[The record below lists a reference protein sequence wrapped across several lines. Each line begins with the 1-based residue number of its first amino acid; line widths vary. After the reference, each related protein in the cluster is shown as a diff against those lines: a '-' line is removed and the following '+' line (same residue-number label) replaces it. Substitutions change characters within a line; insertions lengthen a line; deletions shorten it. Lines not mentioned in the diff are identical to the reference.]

1 MQAYASDEYL
11 EFFIM
16 NISICIPTFNRPNS
30 LERVLQHLCSF
41 RSVPV
46 EIIIGDNSG
55 NGSASEVV
63 EGFRNKFPYLTY
75 LRRPLNIGVTRNLDS
90 IARIG
95 TAPYIYMLSDDDF
108 VYESAL
114 LTMQN
119 ILESNENI
127 IAVNGGYLGTNLGV
141 VGLDR
146 DISNAVASIIPKGG
160 YEQLWNNLEIT
171 DNHPLMRRVDFVRHA
186 RYREVSCAVA
196 PVIFDLLGH
205 GDYIHLNAPVIQHEQ
220 RGDSISSRIATS
232 EVTDM
237 ANSDLEVISCKANL
251 LGAEANTVRG
261 KIVRNVYFQGARVL
275 FSSGDYLAGWH
286 SLMRSNAY
294 LGVENST
301 KIWLEKNILPK
312 LLSEK
317 IIQIAADTGCV
328 DIQGDSIGINHTW
341 ISNLN
346 TRLGNQPNL
355 VPVDNSSKRSL
366 LLTTTTEVLPKSTA
380 EVIVSIPSLISQFA
394 LTGYAI
400 GFDVTGDFPR
410 ITSQNQAW
418 VHMDE
423 TNQVQIA
430 ALQTPYA

>member
-1 MQAYASDEYL
+1 MD
-11 EFFIM
+11 ITV
-16 NISICIPTFNRPNS
+16 CIPTFNRPES
-30 LERVLQHLCSF
+30 LDRVLQHLLHF
-41 RSVPV
+41 RSKPSEVV
-46 EIIIGDNSG
+46 IGDNSG
-55 NGSASEVV
+55 TGSAISVA
-63 EGFRNKFPYLTY
+63 NKYKDQFPSLVYLN
-75 LRRPLNIGVTRNLDS
+75 RPFNVGATQNMDS

-95 TAPYIYMLSDDDF
+95 TTPYIYILSDDDF

-114 LTMQN
+114 VTMKN
-119 ILESNENI
+119 ILDNNPDI
-127 IAVNGGYLGTNLGV
+127 AAVNGEYEGTRVGII
-141 VGLDR
+141 GLDK
-146 DISNAVASIIPKGG
+146 DISNSIVSRIPKGG
-160 YEQLWNNLEIT
+160 FEQLWNNFDIT
-171 DNHPLMRRVDFVRHA
+171 DNHPLMRRIDFNKHT
-186 RYREVSCAVA
+186 RYREISCAVA
-196 PVIFDLLGH
+196 PVIFDLLAH
-205 GDYIHLNAPVIQHEQ
+205 GDFIHMHCSVLQHEQ
-220 RGDSISSRIATS
+220 RLDSISSRIAS
-232 EVTDM
+232 HEVTDLV
-237 ANSDLEVISCKANL
+237 NGDLEIISCKANL
-251 LGAEANTVRG
+251 LAHEAATVRG
-261 KIVRNVYFQGARVL
+261 RTLSNVYFQGARVL
-275 FSSGDYLAGWH
+275 FSSGKYLAGWH

-301 KIWLEKNILPK
+301 KIWLEKNLLPK

-328 DIQGDSIGINHTW
+328 DIHGDSIDINHTW

-346 TRLGNQPNL
+346 TRLAIHPNQ
-355 VPVDNSSKRSL
+355 VPTDNACKRSL
-366 LLTTTTEVLPKSTA
+366 LLTTASEVLPKSTA